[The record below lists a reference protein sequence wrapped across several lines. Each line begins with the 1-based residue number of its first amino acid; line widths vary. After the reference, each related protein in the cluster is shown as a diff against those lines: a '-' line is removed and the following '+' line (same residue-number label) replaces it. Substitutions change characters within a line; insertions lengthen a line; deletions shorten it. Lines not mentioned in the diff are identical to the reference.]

1 MAAIGTA
8 GHPRTASARSRR
20 GRPVVAVLA
29 ALALLLSLSTAC
41 DRLAGPDT
49 YFTNFDA
56 PTGGAPLRYR
66 DAVFPGYTVTSNVAW
81 STAPDLADDPV
92 ALSLDVYQ
100 PTGDTAVQRPALIV
114 AHSGGFYTHTKTDH
128 VSVDTAKFYAS
139 LGYVVFSINYRLLAK
154 VDCGSLQGMI
164 TDISGC
170 KVAAMAATSDGQAA
184 VRWVRANAAGY
195 RIDPNRIAMSGDSA
209 GAIMSIL
216 AGMLPDVADNPT
228 DPLSIQTMVGA
239 PLNSSNP
246 TQSSKI
252 QAWMSISGGL
262 PPTETMATETT
273 PRLADRLAA
282 AVTLPAPG
290 YLFSGTNDNQV
301 PYSWAEATRDELV
314 HIHRIVG
321 WGSLQGAGHVPWT
334 TTYKNLMLSQSSNFF
349 YLTMSLANADQS
361 LLPAT

>member
-8 GHPRTASARSRR
+8 GHPRAASARSRR
-20 GRPVVAVLA
+20 GRPVVAALA

-41 DRLAGPDT
+41 DRLAGPDS

-66 DAVFPGYTVTSNVAW
+66 DAVFPAITVTSNIPW
-81 STAPDLADDPV
+81 SSAPDIAGNPV
-92 ALSLDVYQ
+92 ALTLDLYQ
-100 PTGDTAVQRPALIV
+100 PTGDPAVQRPALIV

-128 VSVDTAKFYAS
+128 VSVDTANFYAS
-139 LGYVVFSINYRLLAK
+139 LGYVVISINYRLLAK

-184 VRWVRANAAGY
+184 VRWVRANAATY

-228 DPLSIQTMVGA
+228 EPVSIDTMVGA

-246 TQSSKI
+246 EQSSKI

-262 PPTETMATETT
+262 PPTET
-273 PRLADRLAA
+273 PGLSDKLAA

-290 YLFSGTNDNQV
+290 YLFSGTNDMQV

-314 HIHRIVG
+314 KIHRVVG
-321 WGSLQGAGHVPWT
+321 WGSLAGAGHVPWT
-334 TTYKNLMLSQSSNFF
+334 ATYKNLMLSQSSNFF